1 MKQMIRL
8 IVLAIASILLFSS
21 CSDQETV
28 TGDESTSDTQAPIT
42 EETTD
47 TQAPVIEDDT
57 DDDKLVTV
65 EPTEKEP
72 LGPQSIVSLSPTATE
87 MLFAIGAGPQV
98 VAVDNYSYYPKEA
111 PVIED
116 LSGYSPNIE
125 AIAEYEPDLVVL
137 SNAGIKQELESLGI
151 EVLVLPAVANL
162 DGVYEQIAELGVAT
176 ENIDDAA
183 ALVASMRSEISS
195 IIDNIVLPEK
205 PLTFFHELDD
215 TLYSV
220 TSGTFIGQIYE
231 MVGLSNIADPADAD
245 GSAYGY
251 PQLTQEFVLES
262 DPDLIFFVDG
272 NCCGQTV
279 EIISE
284 RPGWDVLK
292 AVRNGT
298 VIEMDADI
306 ASRWGPRLVQFL
318 QSLADAVALVPV
330 E

>member
-1 MKQMIRL
+1 MKQIMKL
-8 IVLAIASILLFSS
+8 AVLAITSILMFSS
-21 CSDQETV
+21 CSDEEQV
-28 TGDESTSDTQAPIT
+28 IGDESTAETQAPAIQ
-42 EETTD
+42 E
-47 TQAPVIEDDT
+47 AT
-57 DDDKLVTV
+57 DDNKIATL
-65 EPTEKEP
+65 EPDEKEP

-98 VAVDNYSYYPKEA
+98 VAVDSYSYYPEEA
-111 PVIED
+111 PVVED
-116 LSGYSPNIE
+116 LSGYSPNVA
-125 AIAEYEPDLVVL
+125 AIAEFEPDLVVL
-137 SNAGIKQELESLGI
+137 PDAGIKEELESLGV
-151 EVLVLPAVANL
+151 EVLVLPAVSNL
-162 DGVYEQIAELGVAT
+162 DGVYEQIADLGVAT
-176 ENIDDAA
+176 ANIDGAA
-183 ALVASMRSEISS
+183 VLVASMRSEIAS
-195 IIDNIVLPEK
+195 IMENIVIPER

-318 QSLADAVALVPV
+318 HSLSDAVALVPA

>member
-1 MKQMIRL
+1 MKQIIRL
-8 IVLAIASILLFSS
+8 VVLAIASILLFSS

-47 TQAPVIEDDT
+47 TQAPIIEDDT

-98 VAVDNYSYYPKEA
+98 VAVDNYSYYPEEA
-111 PVIED
+111 PVVED
-116 LSGYSPNIE
+116 LSGYSPNVE
-125 AIAEYEPDLVVL
+125 AIAEFEPDLVVL
-137 SNAGIKQELESLGI
+137 PDAGIKEELESLGV
-151 EVLVLPAVANL
+151 EVLVLPAVSNL
-162 DGVYEQIAELGVAT
+162 DGVYEQIADLGVAT
-176 ENIDDAA
+176 ANIDGAA
-183 ALVASMRSEISS
+183 VLVASMRSEIAS
-195 IIDNIVLPEK
+195 IMENIVIPER

-272 NCCGQTV
+272 NCCGKL
-279 EIISE
+279 
-284 RPGWDVLK
+284 LK
-292 AVRNGT
+292 
-298 VIEMDADI
+298 
-306 ASRWGPRLVQFL
+306 
-318 QSLADAVALVPV
+318 
-330 E
+330 

>member
-1 MKQMIRL
+1 MEKLVRPAVI
-8 IVLAIASILLFSS
+8 AIASILMFSS
-21 CSDQETV
+21 CGGQESV
-28 TGDESTSDTQAPIT
+28 TSDEATAG
-42 EETTD
+42 
-47 TQAPVIEDDT
+47 TQAPVIAEPS
-57 DDDKLVTV
+57 DDDKLGNL
-65 EPTEKEP
+65 EEEEEIPA
-72 LGPQSIVSLSPTATE
+72 GPQSIVSLSPTATE
-87 MLFAIGAGPQV
+87 MLFAIGAGSQV

-111 PVIED
+111 PVLED
-116 LSGYSPNIE
+116 LSAWSPNIE
-125 AIAEYEPDLVVL
+125 AIAEFEPDLVVL
-137 SNAGIKQELESLGI
+137 SDAGIKEELESLGV
-151 EVLVLPAVANL
+151 EVLVLPAVSNL
-162 DGVYEQIAELGVAT
+162 DGVYEQIADLGVAT
-176 ENIDDAA
+176 ANIDGAA
-183 ALVASMRSEISS
+183 ALVASMRAEISS
-195 IIDNIVLPEK
+195 IMENIVTPEK
-205 PLTFFHELDD
+205 PLTYFHELDD

-245 GSAYGY
+245 GSAFGY

-318 QSLADAVALVPV
+318 QSLSDAVALVPAG
-330 E
+330 

>member
-1 MKQMIRL
+1 MKQLARAAG
-8 IVLAIASILLFSS
+8 LAIASILMFSS
-21 CSDQETV
+21 CGGQESITA
-28 TGDESTSDTQAPIT
+28 DEAIEDTQA
-42 EETTD
+42 
-47 TQAPVIEDDT
+47 AVIEEAS
-57 DDDKLVTV
+57 DDDKLVTL
-65 EPTEKEP
+65 EADEEIPE
-72 LGPQSIVSLSPTATE
+72 GPESIVSLSPTATE

-125 AIAEYEPDLVVL
+125 AIAEFEPDLVVL
-137 SNAGIKQELESLGI
+137 PNAGIKEELESLGI

-162 DGVYEQIAELGVAT
+162 DGVYEQIADLGVAT
-176 ENIDDAA
+176 ANIDGAA
-183 ALVASMRSEISS
+183 ALVASMRSEIAS
-195 IIDNIVLPEK
+195 IMENIVIPEK

-318 QSLADAVALVPV
+318 QSLSDAVALVPA

>member
-1 MKQMIRL
+1 MKQLVRAAG
-8 IVLAIASILLFSS
+8 LAIASILMFSS
-21 CSDQETV
+21 CGGQESITA
-28 TGDESTSDTQAPIT
+28 DEAIEDTQA
-42 EETTD
+42 
-47 TQAPVIEDDT
+47 AVIEEAS
-57 DDDKLVTV
+57 DDDKLVTL
-65 EPTEKEP
+65 EADEEI
-72 LGPQSIVSLSPTATE
+72 LEGPESIVSLSPTATE

-125 AIAEYEPDLVVL
+125 AIAEFEPDLVVL
-137 SNAGIKQELESLGI
+137 PNAGIKEELESLGI

-162 DGVYEQIAELGVAT
+162 DGVYEQIADLGVAT
-176 ENIDDAA
+176 ANIDGAA
-183 ALVASMRSEISS
+183 ALVASMRSEIAS
-195 IIDNIVLPEK
+195 IMENIVIPEK

-318 QSLADAVALVPV
+318 QSLADAVALVPA

>member
-1 MKQMIRL
+1 
-8 IVLAIASILLFSS
+8 
-21 CSDQETV
+21 
-28 TGDESTSDTQAPIT
+28 
-42 EETTD
+42 
-47 TQAPVIEDDT
+47 
-57 DDDKLVTV
+57 
-65 EPTEKEP
+65 
-72 LGPQSIVSLSPTATE
+72 
-87 MLFAIGAGPQV
+87 
-98 VAVDNYSYYPKEA
+98 
-111 PVIED
+111 
-116 LSGYSPNIE
+116 
-125 AIAEYEPDLVVL
+125 AEFEPDLVIL
-137 SNAGIKQELESLGI
+137 PDAGIKEELESLGI
-151 EVLVLPAVANL
+151 EVLVLPAVVNL
-162 DGVYEQIAELGVAT
+162 DGVYKQIADLGVAT
-176 ENIDDAA
+176 AKIDGAA
-183 ALVASMRSEISS
+183 ALVASMRSEITS
-195 IIDNIVLPEK
+195 IIENIAIPEK

-318 QSLADAVALVPV
+318 HSLSDAVALVPA

>member
-1 MKQMIRL
+1 MKQLVRAAS
-8 IVLAIASILLFSS
+8 LAIASILMFSS
-21 CSDQETV
+21 CGGQESITA
-28 TGDESTSDTQAPIT
+28 DEAIEDTQA
-42 EETTD
+42 
-47 TQAPVIEDDT
+47 AVIEEAS
-57 DDDKLVTV
+57 DDDKLVTL
-65 EPTEKEP
+65 EADEEIPE
-72 LGPQSIVSLSPTATE
+72 GPESIVSLSPTATE

-125 AIAEYEPDLVVL
+125 AIAEFEPDLVVL
-137 SNAGIKQELESLGI
+137 PNAGIKEELESLGI

-162 DGVYEQIAELGVAT
+162 DGVYEQIADLGVAT
-176 ENIDDAA
+176 ANIDGAA
-183 ALVASMRSEISS
+183 ALVASMRSEIAS
-195 IIDNIVLPEK
+195 IMENIVIPEK

-318 QSLADAVALVPV
+318 QSLSDAVALVPA